1 VTTDS
6 RWTRLERLFDGAL
19 GLTEAERQA
28 FLANACPDDPSLRE
42 EVAQM
47 LRAHGAGRGILDRAP
62 APPSEPL
69 RGRVS
74 RALEDRYA
82 VERELGAGGMATV
95 YLARERKHARL
106 VVLKVLHPRAAA
118 HYGGAERFL
127 REVRIAARLAH
138 PHIVAFIDSGETDGL
153 LYYVMPYIEGESL
166 RARLQREGRLP
177 LGEAVVL
184 LGDVASALAHAHEA
198 GIIHRDLKPENVL
211 VASEHAYLLDFGV
224 AKVQSP
230 LLDDTHLT
238 QEGVAIGT
246 LAYMAPE
253 QIEEGMPVD
262 HRADLYAWGLL
273 AYEMLSGRLPGELST
288 DGRASGAALRRSRPE
303 VPRAL
308 ATLIADCLA
317 RDPSGRPPDAAAVAL
332 RLNRASR
339 ARPGRRLLVATAG
352 IAALAAS
359 AAAVTVLWNPSDA
372 TVAEATTA
380 RLASPIA
387 VAVLTNE
394 TGDPSLDAWGRMAG
408 DWITQGLQDIG
419 IVPVVPW
426 TSALDASA
434 QVVARRQAGD
444 AADAVSVLRQQ
455 AGAGTVITG
464 SYYLIGDSLEFRV
477 EVSDAVAQR
486 VLGAPPPVA
495 VPRDSAHLA
504 VRMLRDRLMA
514 AVAIW
519 SDERFATSPDLTRR
533 PPTFDAYR
541 AFDRAIERH
550 LAQDYRAAA
559 PAFLEAARLDST
571 FVPALIYAA
580 NDLWNIGEFARVDSV
595 IQVVRSRQV
604 GLDAYHRS
612 WAEFIATRLLGEG
625 REALAYIR
633 RAAELAPGSRAW
645 YALAQTALDTDQPEE
660 ALAALERIDPD
671 RGELRGWSSYWTQLS
686 YALHLTG
693 AHERELA
700 AARAL
705 RVRYPDRSVGLVLE
719 ARALGALGRDGAV
732 DSLIAANPGVPA
744 SAYWS
749 HGAAYVVAGE
759 ELLAHGR
766 PRAAARLLRAGE
778 VWLRGQLA
786 ITPDERVH
794 RYWLGSVLYD
804 LQEWEEAAA
813 VLRALA
819 RDFPDRLQYRGLAAV
834 AAARTG
840 DARAESVLGDA
851 SPHERGDHAH
861 FRARLATVYG
871 DTTRAA
877 ALFAEAARL
886 GMDGLPWL
894 HASAYHDLRPLRGVQ
909 STLPR
914 SLRAPASAPPAR
926 AMPERHAV
934 PLPGGIR
941 PAESGN

>member
-1 VTTDS
+1 
-6 RWTRLERLFDGAL
+6 
-19 GLTEAERQA
+19 
-28 FLANACPDDPSLRE
+28 
-42 EVAQM
+42 M
-47 LRAHGAGRGILDRAP
+47 LRAHGAGGGILDRAP
-62 APPSEPL
+62 APPPEPL
-69 RGRVS
+69 RARVS

-82 VERELGAGGMATV
+82 VERELGSGGMATV
-95 YLARERKHARL
+95 YLARERKHARP

-153 LYYVMPYIEGESL
+153 LYYVMPFIEGESL

-177 LGEAVVL
+177 VGEALVL

-211 VASEHAYLLDFGV
+211 CASEHAYLLDFGV

-230 LLDDTHLT
+230 LLDDAHLT
-238 QEGVAIGT
+238 QEGVAVGT

-253 QIEEGMPVD
+253 QIEDGVPVD

-273 AYEMLSGRLPGELST
+273 AFEMLSGRLPDDLSS
-288 DGRASGAALRRSRPE
+288 DGRASGAALRRSRPD

-308 ATLIADCLA
+308 AALIADCLA
-317 RDPSGRPPDAAAVAL
+317 RDPRSRPPDAAALSA
-332 RLNRASR
+332 RLSR
-339 ARPGRRLLVATAG
+339 VTGGARGGRRLAAVSAGVAV
-352 IAALAAS
+352 LAAT
-359 AAAVTVLWNPSDA
+359 AAAVTVLWTGSASSVEDTA
-372 TVAEATTA
+372 GA
-380 RLASPIA
+380 RLAPPIA
-387 VAVLTNE
+387 VAALANE
-394 TGDPSLDAWGRMAG
+394 TGDPELDAWGRMAG

-426 TSALDASA
+426 SSALHASA
-434 QVVARRQAGD
+434 QVRARRQAGQ
-444 AADAVSVLRQQ
+444 AADPVTVLRQE

-464 SYYLIGDSLEFRV
+464 SYYLVGDSLEFRV
-477 EVSDAVAQR
+477 EVADAVAHR

-519 SDERFATSPDLTRR
+519 SDDRFATSPDLTRR

-550 LAQDYRAAA
+550 LAQDYSAAA

-580 NDLWNIGEFARVDSV
+580 NDLWNIGDFERLDSV
-595 IQVVRSRQV
+595 IRVVRDRED

-612 WAEFIATRLLGEG
+612 WADFIATRRLGEG
-625 REALAYIR
+625 REALASIR

-645 YALAQTALDTDQPEE
+645 YSLAQTALDTDQPEE

-686 YALHLTG
+686 YALHLAG
-693 AHERELA
+693 EHERELA
-700 AARAL
+700 ATRAL
-705 RVRYPDRSVGLVLE
+705 RARYPDRSVGLVLE
-719 ARALGALGRDGAV
+719 ARALGALGRDAAV
-732 DSLIAANPGVPA
+732 DSLLSANPDVPA

-749 HGAAYVVAGE
+749 HGAAYAVAGE

-766 PRAAARLLRAGE
+766 PLAAARLLRAGE
-778 VWLRGQLA
+778 AWLRRQLA

-804 LQEWEEAAA
+804 LERWPEAAT
-813 VLRALA
+813 VLRRLA
-819 RDFPDRLQYRGLAAV
+819 RDYPERLQYRGLAAV
-834 AAARTG
+834 SAARTG
-840 DARAESVLGDA
+840 DRRAESLLGDVA
-851 SPHERGDHAH
+851 PHERGDHAH
-861 FRARLATVYG
+861 FRARLAAVYG

-877 ALFAEAARL
+877 ALFTEAARM

-894 HASAYHDLRPLRGVQ
+894 HASAYHDLQLLRGVQ
-909 STLPR
+909 AALPR
-914 SLRAPASAPPAR
+914 SLRASASPPPPAR
-926 AMPERHAV
+926 VPDVPAV
-934 PLPGGIR
+934 PLPPPRG
-941 PAESGN
+941 AQ